1 MLIALPEPL
10 LNGTMKMDIP
20 FYIFYGARLPP
31 IPKSLV
37 IISNKKYR
45 ISEITI
51 LNH

>member
-1 MLIALPEPL
+1 MPVALPKPVA
-10 LNGTMKMDIP
+10 NGTMKMDIP
-20 FYIFYGARLPP
+20 FYIFHGARLPP

-37 IISNKKYR
+37 INSNKKYR